1 MPHTR
6 IPRIIYQTT
15 HMPLYIVP
23 DLLGEHAR
31 GFERHIFNDS
41 QARSFLHDHI
51 GENASMAYDVLPG
64 AHKADLWRYAILYVR
79 GGIYLDIKTISAAPL
94 ADIFPE
100 HNELP
105 TLYTV
110 RSARGWVH
118 NGIIAAPPKHSIM
131 KGLLDHM
138 LRHSIQAAVTS
149 YFCSHFMLTL
159 SHFFGK
165 EVGAAAAGSS
175 GYGHGG
181 VFVHGSERL
190 VLYDERCSK
199 SGHSRHSK
207 ECQRIS
213 NGWRDRYGRCCNI
226 YQGGPW
232 NVSELMNDSMHE
244 HVLFHTRD
252 PGYPSKWLSK
262 LNHTRNASAQFQ
274 LLAPGDSGQ
283 QDTSDNYVS
292 SIVVR
297 AQ

>member
-1 MPHTR
+1 MLTLCEATKCAAVRRWRTMSQMPQTR

-138 LRHSIQAAVTS
+138 PSTLYSGCGDKLLLLALHAHTESFLWKGGRSCSCGLVWLWPWWRLCARQRAA
-149 YFCSHFMLTL
+149 
-159 SHFFGK
+159 
-165 EVGAAAAGSS
+165 
-175 GYGHGG
+175 
-181 VFVHGSERL
+181 RL
-190 VLYDERCSK
+190 VR
-199 SGHSRHSK
+199 
-207 ECQRIS
+207 
-213 NGWRDRYGRCCNI
+213 
-226 YQGGPW
+226 
-232 NVSELMNDSMHE
+232 
-244 HVLFHTRD
+244 
-252 PGYPSKWLSK
+252 
-262 LNHTRNASAQFQ
+262 
-274 LLAPGDSGQ
+274 
-283 QDTSDNYVS
+283 
-292 SIVVR
+292 
-297 AQ
+297 

>member
-1 MPHTR
+1 MPQTR

-131 KGLLDHM
+131 KD
-138 LRHSIQAAVTS
+138 RNPSIYSIS
-149 YFCSHFMLTL
+149 YFFLFPRL
-159 SHFFGK
+159 SDVSQFF
-165 EVGAAAAGSS
+165 SQQ
-175 GYGHGG
+175 HLQ
-181 VFVHGSERL
+181 L
-190 VLYDERCSK
+190 VLFLLILVFSWPNLCVREILNVARRKVQTASPRGCCVWRC
-199 SGHSRHSK
+199 
-207 ECQRIS
+207 
-213 NGWRDRYGRCCNI
+213 
-226 YQGGPW
+226 
-232 NVSELMNDSMHE
+232 V
-244 HVLFHTRD
+244 VL
-252 PGYPSKWLSK
+252 
-262 LNHTRNASAQFQ
+262 
-274 LLAPGDSGQ
+274 
-283 QDTSDNYVS
+283 
-292 SIVVR
+292 
-297 AQ
+297 